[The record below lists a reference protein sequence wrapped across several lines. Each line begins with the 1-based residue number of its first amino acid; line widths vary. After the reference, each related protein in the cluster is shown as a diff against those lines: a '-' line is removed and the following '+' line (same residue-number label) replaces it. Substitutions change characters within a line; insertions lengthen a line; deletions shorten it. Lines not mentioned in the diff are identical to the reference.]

1 MTGIQT
7 AWSQFVVS
15 LTSNI
20 FGAISGKKGEKRA
33 HKREAV

>member
-20 FGAISGKKGEKRA
+20 LGAISGKKGDKA